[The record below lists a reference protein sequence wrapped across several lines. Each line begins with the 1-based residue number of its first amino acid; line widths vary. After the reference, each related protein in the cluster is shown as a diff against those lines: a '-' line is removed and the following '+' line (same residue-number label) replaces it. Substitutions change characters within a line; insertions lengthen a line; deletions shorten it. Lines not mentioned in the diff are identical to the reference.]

1 MSTEVADSF
10 VEALVEI
17 HAEDGKSRRVMA
29 SFDTCDPPP
38 WGSWTDVLKRDP
50 FS

>member
-17 HAEDGKSRRVMA
+17 HAEDGRSRRVMA
-29 SFDTCDPPP
+29 SFDTCDLTPL
-38 WGSWTDVLKRDP
+38 GVVD
-50 FS
+50 

>member
-10 VEALVEI
+10 VEALVET

-29 SFDTCDPPP
+29 SFDTCDPSPL
-38 WGSWTDVLKRDP
+38 GRGLT
-50 FS
+50 F

>member
-29 SFDTCDPPP
+29 SFGPCDHLP
-38 WGSWTDVLKRDP
+38 GSWTDVLKRDP